1 LIAQHSSATV
11 EHYTPADIV
20 EAARATLGGIVLDPA
35 SCPEA
40 NKTVRAAEYF
50 TQAEDGLARQWHGR
64 IFLNPPGGVLRFVSG
79 RWIVPERRNPHE
91 DKSSAFVWWQKLVNE
106 YSLGR
111 VSSAVFVGFTL
122 EILRTSQE
130 AALPVQAF
138 ARCYPRER
146 LRFGGNSPTH
156 GNVIAY
162 LGPDYGRFKAAFEGI
177 GLCEE

>member
-1 LIAQHSSATV
+1 MSTL
-11 EHYTPADIV
+11 TPN
-20 EAARATLGGIVLDPA
+20 EMELGL
-35 SCPEA
+35 E
-40 NKTVRAAEYF
+40 
-50 TQAEDGLARQWHGR
+50 
-64 IFLNPPGGVLRFVSG
+64 
-79 RWIVPERRNPHE
+79 
-91 DKSSAFVWWQKLVNE
+91 
-106 YSLGR
+106 R
-111 VSSAVFVGFTL
+111 VSLVLERLALL